1 MRSKYRP
8 SKSNTVKL
16 MTALARGEVFTAATA
31 RRRFN
36 IINIS
41 AEATRIR
48 KIGLAVNTVRR
59 VAGNNRRVTEY
70 MLG

>member
-1 MRSKYRP
+1 
-8 SKSNTVKL
+8 